1 MCLRWACSKRRSLA
15 RRARTRTPACGPRP
29 SGMAGGSSGRGIIR
43 ARRGKEEREVGG
55 PGWDRERRPA
65 AGGDCG
71 TCRRGARLP
80 VRAGMGTDGWVS

>member
-1 MCLRWACSKRRSLA
+1 VSALGLLSKEVA
-15 RRARTRTPACGPRP
+15 RAPCPHTHA

-65 AGGDCG
+65 AGGECG